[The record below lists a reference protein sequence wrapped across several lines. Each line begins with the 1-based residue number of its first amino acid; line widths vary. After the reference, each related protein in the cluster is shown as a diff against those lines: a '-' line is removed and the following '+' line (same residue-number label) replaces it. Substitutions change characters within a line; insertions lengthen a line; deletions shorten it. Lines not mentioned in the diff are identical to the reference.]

1 MLKVFMKMKNQYCY
15 VGSWAIWDTNSID
28 NVLIF
33 ENLEI
38 ISNIKP
44 HIVFVGLN
52 ISEKIN
58 RIFGNFQRIINY
70 VML

>member
-15 VGSWAIWDTNSID
+15 VGSWAIWDTNGI
-28 NVLIF
+28 

-44 HIVFVGLN
+44 HIFL
-52 ISEKIN
+52 
-58 RIFGNFQRIINY
+58 
-70 VML
+70 